1 MVNNKI
7 KFSVFTKPWQK
18 MPIPKLGEFI
28 KSLGFDGIEFPVRPG
43 YQVEPENVK
52 EGLPK
57 LVKQLSEFKLEVT
70 SIAGPTD
77 EATFSA
83 CAEAGIPIIRV
94 MYQVGPDGYL
104 ASEKRA
110 RENLDSLLPL
120 GEKYGV
126 KIGVQNHYGFFVAPN
141 SSGLICLV
149 EKYDPKYIGIIWDA
163 AHNALNGEEPELGL
177 DIGWSHL
184 YMVNLKNAFW
194 KRATRPEA
202 EDVKWDVYWT
212 NGRQGLASWRRV
224 ANYLKEKDYKG
235 AICLTAEYTA
245 KEEVDRLIAEDI
257 KFAKSIF
264 QEE

>member
-1 MVNNKI
+1 MEGRYS
-7 KFSVFTKPWQK
+7 FSVFTKPWQK

-28 KSLGFDGIEFPVRPG
+28 KNLGFDGIEFPVRPG

-52 EGLPK
+52 DGLPK
-57 LVKQLSEFKLEVT
+57 LVKQLKKFGLEIY

-94 MYQVGPDGYL
+94 MYTVGPDGYL

-110 RENLDSLLPL
+110 QENLDSLLTL
-120 GEKYGV
+120 CERYGV
-126 KIGVQNHYGFFVAPN
+126 RVGVQNHYGPHISPN
-141 SSGLICLV
+141 SSGLLRLV

-177 DIGWSHL
+177 DIVWSYL

-194 KRATRPEA
+194 RRVTGPEA
-202 EDVKWDVYWT
+202 KVVRWDVYWT
-212 NGRQGLASWRRV
+212 SGRQGLADWPRV
-224 ANYLKEKDYKG
+224 ADYLKKRGYEG
-235 AICLTAEYTA
+235 VICLTAEYTA
-245 KEEVDRLIAEDI
+245 KEDVDRLIAEDI
-257 KFAKSIF
+257 KFARSLF
-264 QEE
+264 MEE